1 MDFGFTV
8 NKTDSVVGVTDFDKS
23 EMLSLIGI
31 VFIFKVIIL
40 YWNNSF
46 HNKITLKKYFNKF
59 SYTKN

>member
-40 YWNNSF
+40 Y
-46 HNKITLKKYFNKF
+46 
-59 SYTKN
+59 